1 MTSGRDL
8 FAPKLGLTL
17 PLCGFH
23 FIFFFLYVTDPK
35 KVAGLFGFW
44 PQQALTQPW
53 GFLTFQFLH
62 SGPMSLFFGAFA
74 LYILG
79 SALEAEWGTTEY
91 TVFWLVATLGGSLS
105 AWALGTPLV
114 SDPFVVPISM
124 LFAYAFL
131 FPDTQFLVFFV
142 IPVKVKWIAF
152 FSAGV
157 LGLAFF
163 RDLFSFGAG
172 PAFVRVLGAGAGFL
186 YFWVRHH
193 GRFKARK
200 AAREAVV
207 AVKTAAV
214 VRQDEALE
222 KRNRELFPRVE
233 ALRATGADGRGARR
247 RRRAPER
254 ADAPR
259 RPRGE
264 HLQAGRFQGG
274 QGRRLPEVRGLRRVL
289 PPLPGRAAR
298 RDRREEARASDR
310 AG

>member
-35 KVAGLFGFW
+35 KVADLFGFW
-44 PQQALTQPW
+44 PQRALTQPW
-53 GFLTFQFLH
+53 SFLTFQFLH
-62 SGPMSLFFGAFA
+62 GGPASLFFGAFA

-105 AWALGTPLV
+105 AWLLGTPLV
-114 SDPFVVPISM
+114 SDPFVVPVSM
-124 LFAYAFL
+124 LFAYAYL
-131 FPDTQFLVFFV
+131 FPETQFFVFFV

-172 PAFVRVLGAGAGFL
+172 PALVRVLGAGAGFL
-186 YFWVRHH
+186 YFWVRNH
-193 GRFKARK
+193 GRFKARR

-233 ALRATGADGRGARR
+233 ALRATERDGGAPPGGEALRGDLTKLVVPGVNICKPVDFKGDKDTVCLRCEGFAECSLRY
-247 RRRAPER
+247 
-254 ADAPR
+254 
-259 RPRGE
+259 
-264 HLQAGRFQGG
+264 LAGQPD
-274 QGRRLPEVRGLRRVL
+274 QIVVKK
-289 PPLPGRAAR
+289 
-298 RDRREEARASDR
+298 REP
-310 AG
+310 

>member
-17 PLCGFH
+17 PLCGLH
-23 FIFFFLYVTDPK
+23 FVFFLLAAMNPK
-35 KVAGLFGFW
+35 RVVELFGFW
-44 PQQALTQPW
+44 PHQALAQPW
-53 GFLTFQFLH
+53 GFVTFQFLH

-79 SALEAEWGTTEY
+79 SALEGEWGTGEY
-91 TVFWLVATLGGSLS
+91 TAFWGVATLGASLS
-105 AWALGTPLV
+105 AWTLGTPLL

-131 FPDTQFLVFFV
+131 FPETQFLVFFV
-142 IPVKVKWIAF
+142 IPVKVKWLAWLSAAFLAFAF
-152 FSAGV
+152 FG
-157 LGLAFF
+157 
-163 RDLFSFGAG
+163 DLVTYGAG
-172 PAFVRVLGAGAGFL
+172 PALVRVLGAGAGFL
-186 YFWVRHH
+186 FFWVRHH

-233 ALRATGADGRGARR
+233 ALRASEKAGV
-247 RRRAPER
+247 AP
-254 ADAPR
+254 PG
-259 RPRGE
+259 GE
-264 HLQAGRFQGG
+264 
-274 QGRRLPEVRGLRRVL
+274 GLRNELGRLVV
-289 PPLPGRAAR
+289 PGVNICKPVDFKGD
-298 RDRREEARASDR
+298 RDITCLRCEGFAECSLRYLSGQPEEIVVKKRD
-310 AG
+310 G

>member
-35 KVAGLFGFW
+35 KVAALFGFW
-44 PQQALTQPW
+44 PQSALTQPW
-53 GFLTFQFLH
+53 GFVTFQFLH

-105 AWALGTPLV
+105 AWALGTPMV

-131 FPDTQFLVFFV
+131 FPETQFFIFFV
-142 IPVKVKWIAF
+142 IPVKVKWIAL
-152 FSAGV
+152 FSAGLLV
-157 LGLAFF
+157 LNFF

-200 AAREAVV
+200 AARGAVV

-233 ALRATGADGRGARR
+233 ALRET
-247 RRRAPER
+247 ER
-254 ADAPR
+254 AGGAP
-259 RPRGE
+259 PGGEGLRGE
-264 HLQAGRFQGG
+264 LTRLVVPGVNICKPVDFKGDRDTFCLKCDGFAECSLRYLAGQ
-274 QGRRLPEVRGLRRVL
+274 PTEIVVKK
-289 PPLPGRAAR
+289 
-298 RDRREEARASDR
+298 REP
-310 AG
+310 

>member
-23 FIFFFLYVTDPK
+23 FIFFFLFVTDPK

-91 TVFWLVATLGGSLS
+91 TVFWLVATLGGSVS

-131 FPDTQFLVFFV
+131 FPDTQFFVFFV
-142 IPVKVKWIAF
+142 IPVKVRWIAF

-157 LGLAFF
+157 LGLTFF

-214 VRQDEALE
+214 VRQDEVLE

-233 ALRATGADGRGARR
+233 ALRAT
-247 RRRAPER
+247 ER
-254 ADAPR
+254 AGVAP
-259 RPRGE
+259 PGGEGLRGE
-264 HLQAGRFQGG
+264 LARLVVPGVNICKPVDFKGDRDAVCLKCEGFAECSLRYLAGQ
-274 QGRRLPEVRGLRRVL
+274 PAEIVVKK
-289 PPLPGRAAR
+289 
-298 RDRREEARASDR
+298 RDE
-310 AG
+310 

>member
-23 FIFFFLYVTDPK
+23 FIFFFLHVTDPK
-35 KVAGLFGFW
+35 KVAALFGFW

-53 GFLTFQFLH
+53 GFVTFQFLH

-105 AWALGTPLV
+105 AWALGTPMV

-131 FPDTQFLVFFV
+131 FPDVQFLVFFV
-142 IPVKVKWIAF
+142 IPVRVKWIAF

-193 GRFKARK
+193 GRFKAQK
-200 AAREAVV
+200 AARGAVV

-233 ALRATGADGRGARR
+233 ALRAAERSGVESPGGA
-247 RRRAPER
+247 
-254 ADAPR
+254 
-259 RPRGE
+259 
-264 HLQAGRFQGG
+264 
-274 QGRRLPEVRGLRRVL
+274 GLRAELTGLVV
-289 PPLPGRAAR
+289 PGVNICKPVDFKGD
-298 RDRREEARASDR
+298 RDAVCRKCEGFAECSLRYLAGQPGEIVVKKREE
-310 AG
+310 

>member
-23 FIFFFLYVTDPK
+23 FVFFLLYVTDPK

-53 GFLTFQFLH
+53 GFVTFQFLH
-62 SGPMSLFFGAFA
+62 AGPMSLFFGAFA

-79 SALEAEWGTTEY
+79 SALEAEWGTAEY
-91 TVFWLVATLGGSLS
+91 TAFWLVATLGASLS

-142 IPVKVKWIAF
+142 IPVKVKWIALL
-152 FSAGV
+152 SAAF
-157 LGLAFF
+157 LAFAF
-163 RDLFSFGAG
+163 VGDLVTFGAG
-172 PAFVRVLGAGAGFL
+172 PAFVRILGAGAGFL
-186 YFWVRHH
+186 YFWLRHH
-193 GRFKARK
+193 GRFKARNV
-200 AAREAVV
+200 AREAIV
-207 AVKTAAV
+207 AVKTAGAA
-214 VRQDEALE
+214 RQDEVLE

-233 ALRATGADGRGARR
+233 ALRASEKAGVEPPG
-247 RRRAPER
+247 
-254 ADAPR
+254 
-259 RPRGE
+259 GE
-264 HLQAGRFQGG
+264 
-274 QGRRLPEVRGLRRVL
+274 GLRNELGRLVV
-289 PPLPGRAAR
+289 PGVNICKPVDFKGD
-298 RDRREEARASDR
+298 RDTFCLRCEGFAECSLRYLAGKPGEIVVKKRE
-310 AG
+310 G